1 MTRNNK
7 GFSLIE
13 LIVAIAILA
22 IAGVTIFGFVVNTSN
37 SYSRTN
43 KEVKLQYEQQL
54 AVNQIRDM
62 IVESDKGIY
71 FDAASKS
78 LALYGAV
85 KKDDAGVKCYPVTVI
100 RFMEPDGK
108 MYFGTKDFSSVSE
121 ITFAEVS
128 TSKLLSENIKEFNV
142 DLTKVKK
149 DKVQFQVTFI
159 VGDKEQKV
167 TETVALRNRLVVSN
181 NVDTIWGDGD
191 TSMDSFIQGI
201 SICRGLKAFANGE
214 EDAIGKC
221 GDEAVVVAYSAIVTA
236 NEESDREY
244 AVEWKLESAPEGVA
258 VSASGEVT
266 VATTVASSTR
276 FKLRATSVD
285 DSTKSTYIEIVVT
298 DSGVYAE
305 SATLEL
311 GNSVDGNGYRTYTL
325 IPTLIYTNGDEKKDC
340 TLFTWN
346 GLSSL
351 PTGCSFDDETGTLIL
366 SSNANGY
373 TFTITAKAK
382 ERNSKGEVIL
392 SNTIELKP
400 EDIPEYV
407 SGPSVSI
414 AVASTVPRGGYVFPT
429 MVFKN
434 ATSSTYTYDWKVEPY
449 YDGDSIE
456 WDTGEV
462 ANSSFN
468 LVSLSETGGYNAWDV
483 KHEMQTAVNKRSIAL
498 SCAEWL
504 NWSKTFKVVISGTAT
519 DSDGKVLTAQ
529 PKIITIHPVEV
540 KIERTDA
547 STIDPAL
554 WNWDSNKPILTDS
567 VLRYEDWYWEGKEKG
582 TDAAR
587 WCDTRRWFALSFENL
602 YMTGSNTL
610 GCSLEHNYLF
620 KNQVGT
626 LLSNDSVG
634 LPNSRYESTKM
645 VCGFSKQ
652 MINWERLADRPV
664 HLNYSITIK
673 DGYGN
678 AKISNVESFSIEY
691 EFYEP
696 TAE

>member
-22 IAGVTIFGFVVNTSN
+22 VAGVAIFGFVVNTSN
-37 SYSRTN
+37 SYSQTN

-85 KKDDAGVKCYPVTVI
+85 KKDNAGVKSYPVTVI
-100 RFMEPDGK
+100 RFMQPDGK

-128 TSKLLSENIKEFNV
+128 TSKLLSENVKEFNV

-181 NVDTIWGDGD
+181 NVDTIWGDGN
-191 TSMDSFIQGI
+191 TSMDSFIKGI
-201 SICRGLKAFANGE
+201 SICRGTKVFANGE
-214 EDAIGKC
+214 QDEIGQYNN
-221 GDEAVVVAYSAIVTA
+221 ESVVVAYSAIVMA
-236 NEESDREY
+236 NEESSREY
-244 AVEWKLESAPEGVA
+244 AVSWTLEDAPQGVG
-258 VSASGEVT
+258 VSANGEVT
-266 VATTVASSTR
+266 VASTVPNSTR
-276 FKLRATSVD
+276 FKLKATSVD
-285 DSTKSTYIEIVVT
+285 DSTKSTYIEIMVK
-298 DSGVYAE
+298 DDGVYPVTAK
-305 SATLEL
+305 LEL
-311 GNSVDGNGYRTYTL
+311 GGSVDGNGYRTYTL
-325 IPTLIYTNGDEKKDC
+325 VPTLTYTRGDPSSDC
-340 TLFTWN
+340 SLFIWN

-351 PTGCSFDDETGTLIL
+351 PAGCSFDEETGTLIL

-373 TFTITAKAK
+373 IFNITVKAK
-382 ERNSKGEVIL
+382 ERNAKGEVII
-392 SNTIELKP
+392 SNTLVLEPK
-400 EDIPEYV
+400 DIPEYQT
-407 SGPSVSI
+407 GPAVSI

-434 ATSSTYTYDWKVEPY
+434 VTSSSYTYDWKVEPY
-449 YDGDSIE
+449 YDGDSTQ
-456 WDTGEV
+456 WNTGEV
-462 ANSSFN
+462 ANSDFN
-468 LVSLSETGGYNAWDV
+468 LISLSETGGYNAWNV

-504 NWSKTFKVVISGTAT
+504 NWSKTFKVVVSGTAT
-519 DSDGKVLTAQ
+519 DSEGNVLIAQ
-529 PKIITIHPVEV
+529 PKIVTIHPVEV
-540 KIERTDA
+540 TLERTDA

-554 WNWDSNKPILTDS
+554 WNWDNNKPILTDS
-567 VLRYEDWYWEGKEKG
+567 VLRYEDWYWDGKVKG
-582 TDAAR
+582 TEDAK
-587 WCDTRRWFALSFENL
+587 WSDTRRWFTLSFENL
-602 YMTGSNTL
+602 YMTGSNTQ
-610 GCSLEHNYLF
+610 GCWLEHNYLF

-664 HLNYSITIK
+664 YLNYSVTIK
-673 DGYGN
+673 DNYGN
-678 AKISNVESFSIEY
+678 SKISNVESFSIEY